1 MLIKITSTLHIY
13 AYIYVIDITACA
25 YCFFKAKGVITF
37 NGFMK
42 LMEHYKR
49 KSANL
54 ESVGNFPATADEELK
69 QIFNVF
75 DKNGDGSISSQEMQ
89 STMKVG

>member
-1 MLIKITSTLHIY
+1 
-13 AYIYVIDITACA
+13 
-25 YCFFKAKGVITF
+25 
-37 NGFMK
+37 MK

-49 KSANL
+49 KSANM
-54 ESVGNFPATADEELK
+54 ESVGNFPATADDELK

-75 DKNGDGSISSQEMQ
+75 DKDGDGSISAQEMQ